1 VFVFACHH
9 WCLMLAYG
17 RRCSSECERAIHEQ
31 WWRKW
36 DGGFFSWIPGCI
48 DDDSD
53 VKSNTV
59 CVVEVQGKP

>member
-1 VFVFACHH
+1 
-9 WCLMLAYG
+9 MLAYG